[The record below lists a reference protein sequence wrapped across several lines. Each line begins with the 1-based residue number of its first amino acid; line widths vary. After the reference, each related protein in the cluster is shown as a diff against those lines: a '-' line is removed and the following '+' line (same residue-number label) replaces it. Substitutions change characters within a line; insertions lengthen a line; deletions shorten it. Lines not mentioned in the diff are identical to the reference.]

1 MGRGAKVR
9 IVAFIP
15 STLAEQYTALS
26 KESGLSR
33 SELVRMALQRAHR
46 SIVVWCEKHRDEFSG
61 DQQGV
66 VGSGSDR
73 KEVPRPS
80 PIAQLTE
87 YCRVLLEQDPDLGVE
102 QVRTMALAQAAV
114 VGIAS
119 HQSAEAVAAALGQI
133 LPSELDADGAA
144 SVSVGGDLD

>member
-15 STLAEQYTALS
+15 STLAEQYSALS

-61 DQQGV
+61 DQPGV
-66 VGSGSDR
+66 VASGSDR

-80 PIAQLTE
+80 PVAQLTE

-114 VGIAS
+114 VGVAS

-133 LPSELDADGAA
+133 FPSELDADGAA